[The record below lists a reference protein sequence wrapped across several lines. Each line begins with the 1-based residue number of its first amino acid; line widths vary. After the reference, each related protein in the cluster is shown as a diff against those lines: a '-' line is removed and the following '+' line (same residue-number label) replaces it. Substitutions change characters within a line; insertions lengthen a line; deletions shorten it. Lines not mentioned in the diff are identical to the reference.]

1 MAKRPNLTKAQVER
15 IVELRTKKRW
25 GVEVIAREIGCS
37 KGSVDWALLREGAE
51 VPGVKHQIREIPVD
65 PVIHIRNGRPVRRFT
80 QADDELLLEL
90 EAEGLNPVQIGK
102 RFTPVRQ
109 PNSITGRLRTLA
121 RREARLE
128 SMAEAVTVA
137 EAA

>member
-37 KGSVDWALLREGAE
+37 KGSVDWALLREGADI
-51 VPGVKHQIREIPVD
+51 PGARHQIRTIPD
-65 PVIHIRNGRPVRRFT
+65 EPVVRMRNGKPVRLFT
-80 QADDELLLEL
+80 TTDDQLLLQL
-90 EAEGLNPVQIGK
+90 ETEGLNPAEIGR
-102 RFTPVRQ
+102 RFNPVRQ

-121 RREARLE
+121 RREDRLE
-128 SMAEAVTVA
+128 
-137 EAA
+137 AAHG

>member
-1 MAKRPNLTKAQVER
+1 MAKRPNLTQAQIER

-37 KGSVDWALLREGAE
+37 KGSVDWALLREGAD
-51 VPGVKHQIREIPVD
+51 VPGVKHQIRDIPIE
-65 PVIHIRNGRPVRRFT
+65 PVIHMRNGRPVRRYT
-80 QADDELLLEL
+80 KADDELLLEL
-90 EAEGLNPVQIGK
+90 EAQGLNPVQIGK
-102 RFTPVRQ
+102 RFAPARQ

-128 SMAEAVTVA
+128 AMAEALTVA